1 MLIHEKSVTLLF
13 ILFCSGLKITA
24 DQRTMSGLIADLT
37 GQTLVL
43 PVILTGQTLILPVIL
58 TGHFW
63 IQTFLFCCIALKP
76 SKKKNATMNE
86 FHVNEMQQSE
96 TLTN

>member
-1 MLIHEKSVTLLF
+1 MLIKEKSVTLLF

-24 DQRTMSGLIADLT
+24 DQRTMSDLIADLT

-76 SKKKNATMNE
+76 SKKKNATINE

>member
-1 MLIHEKSVTLLF
+1 MLIPKKSVTLLF

-37 GQTLVL
+37 S
-43 PVILTGQTLILPVIL
+43 QTLILLLIL

-63 IQTFLFCCIALKP
+63 IQTFFFA
-76 SKKKNATMNE
+76 A
-86 FHVNEMQQSE
+86 
-96 TLTN
+96 